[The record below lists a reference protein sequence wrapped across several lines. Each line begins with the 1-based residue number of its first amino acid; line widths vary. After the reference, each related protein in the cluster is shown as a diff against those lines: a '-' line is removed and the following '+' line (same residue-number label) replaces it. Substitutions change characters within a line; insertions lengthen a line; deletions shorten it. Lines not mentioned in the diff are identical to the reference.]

1 MTFTRR
7 QWIGSTAAGAAG
19 LAAASYGLSPM
30 TQALAQEAPVDP
42 EAALAALKKF
52 TGTVAHADHYGPCI
66 ATVKNGRIT
75 EVTPT
80 AAGQAAHP
88 HTDGRHDG
96 AYLRQN
102 PHCRADG
109 AQIVFG
115 SGTKRWQQQTRAAAK
130 TAGWRS
136 AGTPRLASLPKPF
149 WTPLRNTATKAAL
162 AAAMAAGR
170 MPASSAPTCCR
181 GASSNLLLGSSA
193 DRRRLLSRR
202 GTSDHAVDHW

>member
-19 LAAASYGLSPM
+19 LAATSYGLSPM

-80 AAGQAAHP
+80 AADKRPTPMLTEGMMERTYDKTRIAGP
-88 HTDGRHDG
+88 MVRKS
-96 AYLRQN
+96 LR
-102 PHCRADG
+102 
-109 AQIVFG
+109 
-115 SGTKRWQQQTRAAAK
+115 
-130 TAGWRS
+130 
-136 AGTPRLASLPKPF
+136 PF
-149 WTPLRNTATKAAL
+149 
-162 AAAMAAGR
+162 
-170 MPASSAPTCCR
+170 C
-181 GASSNLLLGSSA
+181 
-193 DRRRLLSRR
+193 
-202 GTSDHAVDHW
+202 